1 LRKFENI
8 ELPTDHVELISQEME
23 IEIKVKNEM
32 YIRFWDMSKILVDYL
47 KTKKFLPTSYFT
59 YINYFL

>member
-1 LRKFENI
+1 
-8 ELPTDHVELISQEME
+8 ME